1 MAWTLPGPFRKSNQ
15 IEGVSIRLTN
25 ILKPSASSL
34 LQRLL
39 VRGKF
44 RHIQVLLKLAELG
57 SVQRTADAIG
67 MTQSAV
73 TQTLAY
79 LERLLEARLFQR
91 HARGVRPTAVCS
103 DLLPVARQ
111 LMEGMAQGAEILA
124 IHHGAG
130 QQTVRMV
137 ASAAAINGMLVQ
149 SLPLF
154 QQAVTGVEV
163 LLREAEGEDL
173 LLAIVRGEVDMVACR
188 RPAVIPEG
196 WFFLPLLP
204 DRLVVVCGPKH
215 PLTRRKRLN
224 WTTLAREEW
233 LLMPAGTAA
242 RERFDALADGF
253 AEPPRTYPLITRV
266 FTPIAKLL
274 RERRLLALLP
284 LSVVRHMVDAQ
295 EMVVLP
301 LDDAGEM
308 EPLGLMQP
316 HQGLGTAAARLTEHL
331 LKRLDPSTSTI

>member
-1 MAWTLPGPFRKSNQ
+1 MSN
-15 IEGVSIRLTN
+15 EFGAFSIRLSNT
-25 ILKPSASSL
+25 LKPSASSL

-44 RHIQVLLKLAELG
+44 RHIQVVLKLAELG

-79 LERLLEARLFQR
+79 LERLLEVRLFQR
-91 HARGVRPTAVCS
+91 HARGVRPTATCN

-130 QQTVRMV
+130 QQVVRLV

-154 QQAVTGVEV
+154 QERVMGVDV

-173 LLAIVRGEVDMVACR
+173 LLAIARGEVDMVACR
-188 RPAVIPEG
+188 RPPQMPQG
-196 WFFLPLLP
+196 WTFEPLLS
-204 DRLVVVCGPKH
+204 DRLVVVCAPAH
-215 PLTRRKRLN
+215 PLTRRKQLD
-224 WTTLAREEW
+224 WAMLEREEW
-233 LLMPAGTAA
+233 LLMPVGTAA
-242 RERFDALADGF
+242 RERFDALAAGF
-253 AEPPRTYPLITRV
+253 EQKPRTYPLITRV
-266 FTPIAKLL
+266 LSPITRLL
-274 RERRLLALLP
+274 RERRLLSLLP
-284 LSVVRHMVDAQ
+284 LSVVRHMVDAG
-295 EMVVLP
+295 ELVVLP
-301 LDDAGEM
+301 IHDAGDM

-316 HQGLGTAAARLTEHL
+316 QQGLGLTAASFADHL
-331 LKRLDPSTSTI
+331 RQRYSTLP

>member
-1 MAWTLPGPFRKSNQ
+1 MSNQ
-15 IEGVSIRLTN
+15 IGVISIRLPNT
-25 ILKPSASSL
+25 LKPSASAL
-34 LQRLL
+34 FQRLL

-130 QQTVRMV
+130 QQTVRLV

-154 QQAVTGVEV
+154 QEAVAGVEV

-173 LLAIVRGEVDMVACR
+173 LLAIARGEVDMVACR
-188 RPAVIPEG
+188 RPLETPQDWTFE
-196 WFFLPLLP
+196 PLLP
-204 DRLVVVCGPKH
+204 DRLVVVCGPTH
-215 PLTRRKRLN
+215 PLTRRKRLD
-224 WTTLAREEW
+224 WTVLAREAW

-253 AEPPRTYPLITRV
+253 AQRPRTYPLITRV
-266 FTPIAKLL
+266 LTPIAKLL
-274 RERRLLALLP
+274 RERSLLTLLP
-284 LSVVRHMVDAQ
+284 LSVVRHMVDEGELA
-295 EMVVLP
+295 VLP
-301 LDDAGEM
+301 LDGAGEM

-316 HQGLGTAAARLTEHL
+316 QQGLGSAAVRFADHL
-331 LKRLDPSTSTI
+331 RQHYGVSLLDA